1 MTPIHQQSP
10 LLFKLLVKD
19 KTNINITELKEIVN
33 EIGDKELN
41 YQQIRELMKKILGE
55 EIDSVSQEQFMTI
68 MQRKMFMDR

>member
-1 MTPIHQQSP
+1 MV
-10 LLFKLLVKD
+10 VKD